1 MFDLFKKNAQDS
13 RRDVKSV
20 RDSLLLFI
28 KEQLR
33 KAEGGEGA
41 NIKGLQ
47 LYIACSTE
55 EKHMYEAAVYFGED
69 GRFKSEEVQRIADDY
84 AIDLPDVWTMD
95 ITFVDNLPE
104 EAMKIPSLDAALFV
118 ATRKNAVYK
127 TITAYIKV
135 RGGEAEK
142 EIYTIHSNSG
152 KVNIGRGKKVQ
163 TADGFYRENHIA
175 FPDESQN
182 ESNKF
187 ISRQHAHIEFDPESE
202 RFLLFADE
210 GGVPPRN
217 KIKVRSAA
225 DANPVK
231 LYTTKDG
238 YRLEEGDQILLGASA
253 LLEFSYQAEEKEF

>member
-13 RRDVKSV
+13 HKDVKSV
-20 RDSLLLFI
+20 RDGLLLFI

-47 LYIACSTE
+47 LYIACPAE
-55 EKHMYEAAVYFGED
+55 EKHMYEAAVYYGEE
-69 GRFKSEEVQRIADDY
+69 GRFKSGEVQRIADDY
-84 AIDLPDVWTMD
+84 AIDLPDEWTMN
-95 ITFVDNLPE
+95 ITFADSLPE
-104 EAMKIPSLDAALFV
+104 EAMKIPHLDAALFV
-118 ATRKNAVYK
+118 ATRKNALFK
-127 TITAYIKV
+127 TITAYVKV

-142 EIYTIHSNSG
+142 EMYAIRSDSG
-152 KVNIGRGKKVQ
+152 KINIGRGKRVQ

-175 FPDESQN
+175 FPDESNN
-182 ESNKF
+182 ESNKY
-187 ISRQHAHIEFDPESE
+187 ISRQHAHIEFDAESE
-202 RFLLFADE
+202 SFLLFADE

-217 KIKVRSAA
+217 KIKVRSAV